1 VHTIHTHTHT
11 HQRTNERTNDSPFAP
26 THRAQR
32 SLFRPQPCLR
42 LSPTKSRLRIPPPTP
57 CIGPALASTRRNRPS
72 KPPPRSTH
80 DDRLPLDLRPFCI
93 SVLEILLASYPLPPP
108 PPNRRSGLKL
118 NPAFPTHYTRHAL
131 STRNLVVQTF
141 LACNPHSS
149 FALSHR
155 ASVCACCLSP
165 VVQPIPLAVG
175 SAPSPASSRTLPP
188 TLNFDPAWT

>member
-1 VHTIHTHTHT
+1 MHTIHTHT
-11 HQRTNERTNDSPFAP
+11 HQRTNERTTPRLHPRTGLNALYSGLSPA
-26 THRAQR
+26 
-32 SLFRPQPCLR
+32 CR

-72 KPPPRSTH
+72 KPPRSTH
-80 DDRLPLDLRPFCI
+80 DNRLPLDLRPFYI

-108 PPNRRSGLKL
+108 PNRHSGLKL

>member
-1 VHTIHTHTHT
+1 LHP
-11 HQRTNERTNDSPFAP
+11 RTGLNALYSGLSPVFACRRQSP
-26 THRAQR
+26 AFAFHRPHPASAQR
-32 SLFRPQPCLR
+32 SRQYGA
-42 LSPTKSRLRIPPPTP
+42 
-57 CIGPALASTRRNRPS
+57 IGPPN
-72 KPPPRSTH
+72 H
-80 DDRLPLDLRPFCI
+80 
-93 SVLEILLASYPLPPP
+93 LLARHTTTGSLSTFDPFAFLSW
-108 PPNRRSGLKL
+108 RSCWPHIHYHHHHPTDAPASSF